1 MRVSAEEEMSGG
13 EEESKGGGGGGGG
26 GRVQQGLDMEIMKK
40 KMKVLIDNDLRRL
53 SQHSHETPQDHPRH
67 SSHSLALGR
76 VLPGDI
82 ARGLPPIDTSGV
94 SNSRDVRGVKFSG
107 LSEDEEVNIE
117 KRNESIDDT
126 EVVVDVPTTDHDY
139 GYRPVTVAPLS
150 GTGSISTTNNSLD
163 NQHEVMNEKS
173 PQEQISSNTHHRNK
187 SVLIIPKLLVNV
199 IGVIMVYISPNTRR
213 YLLILPFILTVVG
226 MIYFFT
232 IND

>member
-13 EEESKGGGGGGGG
+13 EEESKGGGG
-26 GRVQQGLDMEIMKK
+26 RVQQGLDMELMKK

-53 SQHSHETPQDHPRH
+53 SQQSHETPQDHPLH
-67 SSHSLALGR
+67 SLHSLALGR

-94 SNSRDVRGVKFSG
+94 SNSRDVRGVKFSA
-107 LSEDEEVNIE
+107 LE

-126 EVVVDVPTTDHDY
+126 EVVVDVPTTYHDY

-163 NQHEVMNEKS
+163 SQHEVMNEKS
-173 PQEQISSNTHHRNK
+173 PQEQISSNTHHRKNK
-187 SVLIIPKLLVNV
+187 SVLIIPKFLVNV
-199 IGVIMVYISPNTRR
+199 IGVIMVYISPNIRR